1 MSRFF
6 IDRPIFAWVIALVL
20 MLAGALS
27 IFTMPVSQY
36 PQIAPPQV
44 TVVANYPGASAE
56 TLQNTVTQVI
66 EQQMVGLDGLIYMS
80 NESNGTGRMSMTLT
94 FAPGTNA
101 DIAQVQVNN
110 KLSMAEAMLPE
121 AVTRLGIQVQKSTA
135 SFLMVV
141 GFTSDDGSLNAGDL
155 GDYLVNTI
163 QDPVSRITGVGQTTV
178 FGASYAMR
186 VWLDPHKL
194 YAYGLTAT
202 DVVTAIQAQN
212 AQVTAGQLGGLPH
225 PKDKPVELNATI
237 TAQSLLKTVP
247 EFQRVIVKTAS
258 DGTVVRLSDVARIEL
273 GRQSYDVV
281 GSYNGVPSS
290 GIAIYLSAGANAIQ
304 TADAVKAKITELSR
318 YFPQHMKVVY
328 PYETT
333 PFVKA
338 ATAFTAR
345 PTHRT
350 RFSEKRCLAVHG
362 FWMEDVFSVWFP
374 RKKWSFTV
382 SIRTI
387 WMALSISSGL
397 PKEWNV
403 PFSSMKR
410 RSTSTRSAFVPTT
423 MSM

>member
-141 GFTSDDGSLNAGDL
+141 GFTSDDGSLNEGDL

-163 QDPVSRITGVGQTTV
+163 QDPISRITGVGQTTV

-202 DVVTAIQAQN
+202 DVVSAIQAQN
-212 AQVTAGQLGGLPH
+212 AQVTAGQLGGLPQ

-247 EFQRVIVKTAS
+247 EFERVIVKTAS

-281 GSYNGVPSS
+281 GSYQRRAVLRYRN
-290 GIAIYLSAGANAIQ
+290 LSVGRR
-304 TADAVKAKITELSR
+304 ER
-318 YFPQHMKVVY
+318 Y
-328 PYETT
+328 
-333 PFVKA
+333 
-338 ATAFTAR
+338 
-345 PTHRT
+345 
-350 RFSEKRCLAVHG
+350 SDG
-362 FWMEDVFSVWFP
+362 
-374 RKKWSFTV
+374 
-382 SIRTI
+382 
-387 WMALSISSGL
+387 
-397 PKEWNV
+397 
-403 PFSSMKR
+403 
-410 RSTSTRSAFVPTT
+410 
-423 MSM
+423 

>member
-338 ATAFTAR
+338 AMKEVVKTLIEAIILVIIVMFLFLQNWRATLIPTVAVPVVLLGTFAILKATGFTLNML
-345 PTHRT
+345 TM
-350 RFSEKRCLAVHG
+350 FG
-362 FWMEDVFSVWFP
+362 D
-374 RKKWSFTV
+374 
-382 SIRTI
+382 
-387 WMALSISSGL
+387 
-397 PKEWNV
+397 
-403 PFSSMKR
+403 
-410 RSTSTRSAFVPTT
+410 RSAGGRCHCGGGERRACDA
-423 MSM
+423 